1 MDTSRQ
7 SIIDHLE
14 ELRFRLLWSLLA
26 VLVMLVPVDDSLE
39 VNTGIMGYISSMLI
53 EEPDFLDTAAGGD
66 EEIIR
71 QELSGHLNRYF
82 KEYLGN
88 LA

>member
-1 MDTSRQ
+1 M
-7 SIIDHLE
+7 
-14 ELRFRLLWSLLA
+14 

-53 EEPDFLDTAAGGD
+53 EEPDFLATAAGGN

-71 QELSGHLNRYF
+71 QELSEHLNRYF
-82 KEYLGN
+82 KEYLGK